1 MKEIHKKI
9 NNLMNVVVSAVSV
22 IIRVHKPKCTSHL
35 SVSAGDFFCGDDAHF
50 EVFFK
55 NSN

>member
-9 NNLMNVVVSAVSV
+9 NNLMNVVSAVSV
-22 IIRVHKPKCTSHL
+22 IIRVHKPKCTTHL